1 MTAQIPALTGYTL
14 AELRALEF
22 PAHSWIIE
30 GLIPAGSLTL
40 LVGRPKAGKS
50 LLAIDLLASVAT
62 GADFLGRPVEAGK
75 AVYLPA
81 EDSPALVRERL
92 EARLGQ
98 GDAPDLIVCPCDGSL
113 DQWLRLDDPASF
125 TALARTIGR
134 YAPAV
139 LALDPLRE
147 LHYQP
152 ENDADAMAAML
163 RPLRQLAHQTN
174 CAIVIVHHRNKHGA
188 DPSLAARG
196 SSAIVGSVDQTITL
210 DQVDGEEPDDGEV
223 TRLSVLVEGRFGPRQ
238 RWRLQL
244 GDGLRWQVSGERA
257 ADTRAS
263 ERILALLSE
272 REAGMTVP
280 ALANA
285 LGLAPRTAREHLA
298 ALVSAGEVERRGEGH
313 RHDPYVYGR
322 ANAPWPAAQR
332 ALPPLA
338 DAEGEGE

>member
-14 AELRALEF
+14 AELRQLDF
-22 PAHSWIIE
+22 PAHRWIIE

-62 GADFLGRPVEAGK
+62 GTDFLGLPVEAGK

-92 EARLGQ
+92 EARLGAAE
-98 GDAPDLIVCPCDGSL
+98 APDLIVCPCDGSL

-125 TALARTIGR
+125 TALARTIAR

-188 DPSLAARG
+188 DPALAARG

-210 DQVDGEEPDDGEV
+210 DQVDGDDADDGLV
-223 TRLSVLVEGRFGPRQ
+223 TRLSMQVEGRFGPRQ

-244 GDGLRWQVSGERA
+244 GDGLRWQVSGGRA
-257 ADTRAS
+257 ADGQAGQ
-263 ERILALLSE
+263 RILALLSE
-272 REAGMTVP
+272 RPAGMTAPMV
-280 ALANA
+280 AGA
-285 LGLAPRTAREHLA
+285 LGLHARTAQLHLT
-298 ALVSAGEVERRGEGH
+298 ALAESGQIERLGAGH
-313 RHDPYVYGR
+313 RHDPYVYR
-322 ANAPWPAAQR
+322 LTDRP
-332 ALPPLA
+332 
-338 DAEGEGE
+338 